1 MPRKSLLSVPD
12 CSIGPAQRVKLL
24 SRVAAFYHRTFME
37 RPEGVGYLTKVCGI
51 RDASLFKNFQVGL
64 ANGTLL
70 EILPKDEPTLA
81 QLKALGVLTE
91 AGNERFEGC
100 LVFPLWD
107 AEGAVVSLCGRR
119 MSSEDHDA
127 EVALP
132 GDPQGLWNVQACKRS
147 ASILLTDS
155 IVDALMAI
163 DRGLPEAM
171 PRSGPGGL
179 TAEQLHLLGHCGVK
193 RVAIA
198 FRGDEAGQRRANA
211 IREQLQAQ
219 GIAAATVALCS
230 RTTLNAFLA
239 GPDPEL
245 ARAALHG
252 RVAEAFA
259 GLAREAGNRGAR
271 ALSVSGERIE
281 RTGHGFKLT
290 LHGRSYEVKGIA
302 RETTQLKAT
311 IKASGDPAKG
321 FELTTLD
328 LYSSRSREAYTK
340 ACVALFGESDT
351 VIKADLARLLER
363 IEAWRPDGDSADS
376 APRSSPEDEARGLA
390 FLRNPEL
397 FEELLADLRT
407 LGVAG
412 EETNKLACYLA
423 CVSRKLDDPLSL
435 LIQSRSAAGKSTL
448 QHAVLALTPDEDQVH
463 YTRLTSQALFYQE
476 EMRLAHKVLALEET
490 QGLGEAAYSLRAL
503 QSAKRLTVATTTK
516 DPLTGKMRTEHYA
529 VQGPVAVLL
538 TTSSA
543 SLDEETASRFLTLTI
558 DESQAMTETIL
569 ASQRHRDT
577 LAGYLAELD
586 REAVVAKH
594 HAAQRLLEPLVV
606 INPYA
611 EQLTFP
617 AYSLRA
623 RRDHKK
629 YLMLVKA
636 VAFLFQKQRAVKE
649 AERGG
654 KAFRYVE
661 ITRED
666 IRRANALASRILAHS
681 VDELSAPARTLLRH
695 IQAMV
700 KAYCTSHD
708 VPPSEFIFTRKDIR
722 EATGWS
728 DWQVRTHARELE
740 DLEYL
745 RARAGAWGKEYV
757 YALAW
762 DEDEKPFSLALT
774 DPDTLTEAR

>member
-37 RPEGVGYLTKVCGI
+37 RSEGVSYLTKVCGI
-51 RDASLFKNFQVGL
+51 RGASLFKIFQVGL

-70 EILPKDEPTLA
+70 EILPKDEATLA
-81 QLKALGVLTE
+81 QLQALGVLTE
-91 AGNERFEGC
+91 AGGERFEGC

-107 AEGAVVSLCGRR
+107 AEGALVSLCGRR
-119 MSSEDHDA
+119 MGEEEED
-127 EVALP
+127 EIALP
-132 GDPQGLWNVQACKRS
+132 GEPQGLWNLQACKRS

-155 IVDALMAI
+155 ILAALTAI
-163 DRGLPEAM
+163 DRGFSEAM
-171 PRSGPGGL
+171 PCLGFGGL
-179 TAEQLHLLGHCGVK
+179 TAEQLRLFAHCGVK
-193 RVAIA
+193 RAAIA
-198 FRGDEAGQRRANA
+198 FGADAAGQCRGSA
-211 IREQLQAQ
+211 IGAQLQAH
-219 GIAAATVALCS
+219 GIASATVKLPAG
-230 RTTLNAFLA
+230 RTLSAFLTGA
-239 GPDPEL
+239 DVEA
-245 ARAALHG
+245 ARAALHEKL
-252 RVAEAFA
+252 AEAFA
-259 GLAREAGNRGAR
+259 GLARESGKGA
-271 ALSVSGERIE
+271 AAAVTVSGERIE
-281 RTGHGFKLT
+281 STRHGFRLT

-363 IEAWRPDGDSADS
+363 IEAWRSDGDSADA

-390 FLRNPEL
+390 FLRNPDL

-448 QHAVLALTPDEDQVH
+448 QHAVLALTPNEDQVH

-586 REAVVAKH
+586 REAVIAKH
-594 HAAQRLLEPLVV
+594 HAAQRLLEALVV
-606 INPYA
+606 VNPYA

-636 VAFLFQKQRAVKE
+636 VAFLFQRQREVKE

-654 KAFRYVE
+654 KVFRYVE
-661 ITRED
+661 VARED

-695 IQAMV
+695 IHAMV
-700 KAYCTSHD
+700 KAHCTAHD
-708 VPPSEFIFTRKDIR
+708 IPSSEFIFTRKDIR

-728 DWQVRTHARELE
+728 DWQVRIHARELE

-745 RARAGAWGKEYV
+745 KARAGAWGKEYV

-762 DEDEKPFSLALT
+762 DDDQKPLSLALT